1 LDATT
6 QADTQIDREG
16 YRQKEREADRM
27 AGKWRFTIC
36 AISASEQHQT
46 ENLHSIPEK
55 QRKYKNFALV

>member
-1 LDATT
+1 
-6 QADTQIDREG
+6 
-16 YRQKEREADRM
+16 M